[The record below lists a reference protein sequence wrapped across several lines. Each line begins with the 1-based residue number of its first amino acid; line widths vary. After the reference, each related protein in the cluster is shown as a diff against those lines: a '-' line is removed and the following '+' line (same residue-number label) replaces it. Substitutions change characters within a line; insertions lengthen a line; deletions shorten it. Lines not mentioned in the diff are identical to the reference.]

1 MSLTAEKIST
11 TQQLI
16 SNFEKN
22 KKLLVGNKYVQDIR
36 EQAIAAFA
44 KQGIP
49 NRKSEEYKYSNPE
62 RILADVSKIS
72 ETKEVNLTKSIITKF
87 QISAVD
93 ANIIVLINGIFKEDI
108 NSISKLPAGVIICS
122 LKTAFEK
129 YKDLIEHHY
138 SKYANVNADPFTA
151 LNTAFANEGLVLVV
165 PDNTVIEKPFHIINI
180 ISSGNSGYIYQ
191 RNLFVF
197 GKNTEVKVI
206 ESNHSL
212 DLNEVTFVNKLSE
225 IVISENSK
233 VLFYS
238 LQDYTSPSPL
248 GKAGMGLL
256 NTTQAHLEKNTHF
269 DTNTITL
276 NGHWVRNNLNIV
288 LNGSNCE
295 THLNGLFIT
304 DGDQHID
311 NHTLVDHTVPHCQSN
326 QLYKGILNG
335 KSTGIFNG
343 KIFVRRDAQKTNA
356 YQSSKNIL
364 LSDTATIN
372 TKPQLEIYADDVKC
386 SHGSSTG
393 QIDPDAMFYLKAR
406 GIGEENAKKLLMLA
420 FAGDVVNTLQIEP
433 LREYISDL
441 IAKRLES

>member
-1 MSLTAEKIST
+1 MEAVKEKISLT
-11 TQQLI
+11 EQFVSEFSKHIKSL
-16 SNFEKN
+16 S
-22 KKLLVGNKYVQDIR
+22 GNKYVQQLR
-36 EQAIAAFA
+36 TQAIEAFK

-49 NRKSEEYKYSNPE
+49 NRKSEEYKYSSPE
-62 RILADVSKIS
+62 RIFTEALKVIPSKGSSI
-72 ETKEVNLTKSIITKF
+72 TKSSIEKF
-87 QISAVD
+87 QIASIESNTV
-93 ANIIVLINGIFKEDI
+93 VLVNGVYREDL
-108 NSISKLPAGVIICS
+108 SSVGKLPVGVIVCG
-122 LKTAFEK
+122 LRTAFEK

-138 SKYANVNADPFTA
+138 SKYADIKTDPFTA

-165 PDNTVIEKPFHIINI
+165 PDNTVIEKPFHFINI
-180 ISSGNSGYIYQ
+180 ITSGNAGYTYQ
-191 RNLFVF
+191 RNLFAF

-206 ESNHSL
+206 ESIDSVELVESAFSNIL
-212 DLNEVTFVNKLSE
+212 TEVVVNENAKIQYYKLQNPSTSSGQLAGALVNTMQ
-225 IVISENSK
+225 V
-233 VLFYS
+233 
-238 LQDYTSPSPL
+238 
-248 GKAGMGLL
+248 
-256 NTTQAHLEKNTHF
+256 HLEKNTHF

-364 LSDTATIN
+364 LSESATIN

-393 QIDPDAMFYLKAR
+393 QIDPDAMFYLKTR
-406 GIGEENAKKLLMLA
+406 GVGEENAKKLLMLA